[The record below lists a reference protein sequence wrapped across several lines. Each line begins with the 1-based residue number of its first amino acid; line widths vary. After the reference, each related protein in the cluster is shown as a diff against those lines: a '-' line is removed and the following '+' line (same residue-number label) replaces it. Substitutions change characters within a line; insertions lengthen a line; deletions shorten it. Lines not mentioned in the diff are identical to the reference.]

1 MDLTSPSV
9 EPSFLWEQYSKS
21 SGRSSNKLSLIY
33 FISLEFPWNPWTKTI
48 KWTPLEK
55 KIRPDAKRLLVIRL
69 LVKRGAQICVLVNI
83 FIRRLHANLLGDVRE
98 VFYITEQVI
107 VLAVK
112 LGLKGLP
119 VLGLRL
125 RDFYLLAKILDVF
138 LPLDNIFRPPLIYSQ
153 SKNLHSFPFVH

>member
-1 MDLTSPSV
+1 MDSPS
-9 EPSFLWEQYSKS
+9 E
-21 SGRSSNKLSLIY
+21 
-33 FISLEFPWNPWTKTI
+33 
-48 KWTPLEK
+48 

-69 LVKRGAQICVLVNI
+69 LVKRCAQICILVNI
-83 FIRRLHANLLGDVRE
+83 FIGRLHANLLGDVRE
-98 VFYITEQVI
+98 VFDITEQVI

-138 LPLDNIFRPPLIYSQ
+138 LPLDNILRPPLIYSQ